1 MTLWEWD
8 YAWGTLPTLLRGLM
22 VTVEATIL
30 AAALALFLGAVWAV
44 VGFVRVPLVST
55 GVWWLVEFFRG
66 TPLLVQLYF
75 FFYVFPEFG
84 IVFSPFV
91 TGVIGLGLYSSAYTS
106 EVYRA
111 GIMNVDQGQLDAAQ
125 ALRIPSLRRWTDI
138 VLPQAIRSVTPA
150 LGNYVIVMF
159 KYTPIL
165 ALITVNELMRRA
177 LNVGSLSFRYIE
189 PMTMVGVLF
198 LLISIPAMVAIR
210 RLEARGH
217 RMS

>member
-1 MTLWEWD
+1 MNLWDWD
-8 YAWGTLPTLLRGLM
+8 YAWETLPTLLRGLV
-22 VTVEATIL
+22 VTVEATVL
-30 AAALALFLGAVWAV
+30 AAALALVLGAVWAV
-44 VGFVRVPLVST
+44 FGFVRVPVVSS
-55 GVWWLVEFFRG
+55 GIWWLVEFFRG

-91 TGVIGLGLYSSAYTS
+91 TGVIGLGMYSSAYMS

-111 GIMNVDQGQLDAAQ
+111 GIMNVDEGQIDAAQ
-125 ALRIPSLRRWTDI
+125 ALRIPPLRRWTDI
-138 VLPQAIRSVTPA
+138 ILPQAIRSVTPA

-165 ALITVNELMRRA
+165 ALITVNELMRSA

-189 PMTMVGVLF
+189 PMTLVGVLF

-210 RLEARGH
+210 RLEAMGH

>member
-1 MTLWEWD
+1 MRLWDWE
-8 YAWGTLPTLLRGLM
+8 YAWETVPTLLRGLV
-22 VTVEATIL
+22 VTVEATLL
-30 AAALALFLGAVWAV
+30 AAVIAFLLGAFWAV
-44 VGFVRVPLVST
+44 FGFVRVPVVSKS
-55 GVWWLVEFFRG
+55 VWWIVEFFRG

-75 FFYVFPEFG
+75 FFYVLPDFG

-91 TGVIGLGLYSSAYTS
+91 TGVIGLGLYASAYTS

-125 ALRIPSLRRWTDI
+125 ALRIPPLRRWTDI
-138 VLPQAIRSVTPA
+138 IFPQAIRSVTPA
-150 LGNYVIVMF
+150 LGNYVVVMF

-165 ALITVNELMRRA
+165 ALITVNELMRRG
-177 LNVGSLSFRYIE
+177 LNAGSRSFRYIE

-198 LLISIPAMVAIR
+198 LLISIPAMIAIR
-210 RLEARGH
+210 RLEAKGH

>member
-1 MTLWEWD
+1 MNLWDWE
-8 YAWGTLPTLLRGLM
+8 YAWESLPTLLRGLL
-22 VTVEATIL
+22 VTIEATVL
-30 AAALALFLGAVWAV
+30 AAALALILGAFWAV
-44 VGFVRVPLVST
+44 FSFVRVPVLSKSI
-55 GVWWLVEFFRG
+55 WWLVEFFRG

-84 IVFSPFV
+84 IAFSPFV

-111 GIMNVDQGQLDAAQ
+111 GIMNVDRGQLDAAQ
-125 ALRIPSLRRWTDI
+125 ALRIPPLRRWTDI
-138 VLPQAIRSVTPA
+138 ILPQAIRSVTPA

-210 RLEARGH
+210 RIEARGH

>member
-1 MTLWEWD
+1 MRLWDWD
-8 YAWGTLPTLLRGLM
+8 YAWSVLPALLKGLA
-22 VTVEATIL
+22 VTVQATVI
-30 AAALALFLGAVWAV
+30 AAGFALVLGAVWAI
-44 VGFVRVPLVST
+44 FSFIKVPVISR
-55 GVWWLVEFFRG
+55 GVWFLVEFFRG

-84 IVFSPFV
+84 IVFSPLA
-91 TGVIGLGLYSSAYTS
+91 TGIMGLAMYASAYTS

-111 GIMNVDQGQLDAAQ
+111 GIMNVDRGQLDAAT
-125 ALRIPSLRRWTDI
+125 ALRIPPLRRWTDI
-138 VLPQAIRSVTPA
+138 ILPQAIRSVTPA

-165 ALITVNELMRRA
+165 GLITVNELMRRA
-177 LNVGSLSFRYIE
+177 LSVGSLSFRYIE

-210 RLEARGH
+210 RIEARGH
-217 RMS
+217 RVS